1 MSNNYPQILTE
12 LVELIK
18 NYSNTLRSNP
28 QPYTF
33 DRLAQRYD
41 LQYDWREEIY
51 RETLLEHTGSLPV
64 IATFLYPYIGVEL
77 DIGKV
82 LLMLSFHDIGELQ
95 EGDIITFLKKPE
107 DGDKEVQFALQ
118 ALNPIYHSV
127 YLEFESIETNEAK
140 FAKSIDKLAPDVYD
154 YIWPLATVDRLTE
167 RLNITKEEVVPKL
180 REFKAKH
187 MLWNDFLINFHNEI
201 MIGVENQIKKL

>member
-1 MSNNYPQILTE
+1 MKISYAQTLTE

-18 NYSNTLRSNP
+18 GYSNTLRGNP

-33 DRLAQRYD
+33 QRLAQKYD
-41 LQYDWREEIY
+41 LEYDWREETY

-64 IATFLYPYIGVEL
+64 ITTFLYPYIGIEL

-82 LLMLSFHDIGELQ
+82 LLMLSFHDIGELR

-107 DGDKEVQFALQ
+107 DGKKEKQFTLET
-118 ALNPIYHSV
+118 LNPIYHSI
-127 YLEFESIETNEAK
+127 YLEFEAMETNEAR

-154 YIWPLATVDRLTE
+154 YIWSEATVARLTE
-167 RLNITKEEVVPKL
+167 RLGITKSEVVPKL
-180 REFKAKH
+180 REFKTKY
-187 MLWNDFLINFHNEI
+187 MLWNEFLTGFHNEI
-201 MIGVENQIKKL
+201 MAGVEKQITKK

>member
-1 MSNNYPQILTE
+1 MSNNYNIILTE

-18 NYSNTLRSNP
+18 KYSNTLRGNP

-33 DRLAQRYD
+33 QRLSKRYN
-41 LQYDWREEIY
+41 LKYDWREEIY

-64 IATFLYPYIGVEL
+64 IATFLYPYIGIEL

-82 LLMLSFHDIGELQ
+82 LLMLSFHDIGELK

-107 DGDKEVQFALQ
+107 DGDREVQFALQ
-118 ALNPIYHSV
+118 ALNPIYHST
-127 YLEFESIETNEAK
+127 YLEFEKLESNEAK

-154 YIWPLATVDRLTE
+154 YIWPQATFDRLTE
-167 RLNITKEEVVPKL
+167 RLNITKEQVVPKL
-180 REFKAKH
+180 REFKTKH
-187 MLWNDFLINFHNEI
+187 MVWNDFLTNFHNEI
-201 MIGVENQIKKL
+201 MLGIENK

>member
-1 MSNNYPQILTE
+1 MQNYNQILTE

-18 NYSNTLRSNP
+18 GYSKTLRGNP

-33 DRLAQRYD
+33 QRLAQKYN
-41 LQYDWREEIY
+41 LGYDWREEIY

-64 IATFLYPYIGVEL
+64 IATFLYPYIGIEL

-82 LLMLSFHDIGELQ
+82 LLMLSFHDIGELR

-107 DGDKEVQFALQ
+107 DGEKENRFTLE
-118 ALNPIYHSV
+118 ALNPVYHNV
-127 YLEFESIETNEAK
+127 YLEFEAMETNEAK

-154 YIWPLATVDRLTE
+154 YIWPEATVTRLTE
-167 RLNITKEEVVPKL
+167 RLGITESEVVPKL
-180 REFKAKH
+180 REFKSKY
-187 MLWNDFLINFHNEI
+187 MLWNEFLTGFHNVI
-201 MIGVENQIKKL
+201 MVEVEKQIIKK

>member
-1 MSNNYPQILTE
+1 MTNNTEILTE

-33 DRLAQRYD
+33 QRLSQKYD
-41 LQYDWREEIY
+41 LKYDCQEEIY

-82 LLMLSFHDIGELQ
+82 LLMLSFHDIGELR

-107 DGDKEVQFALQ
+107 DGVKEKHFTLE

-127 YLEFESIETNEAK
+127 YIEFEELETNEAK
-140 FAKSIDKLAPDVYD
+140 FAKSIDKLAPDVFD
-154 YIWPLATVDRLTE
+154 YIWPEATVTRLTQ
-167 RLNITKEEVVPKL
+167 RLGIDKDEVVPKL
-180 REFKAKH
+180 REFKTKY
-187 MLWNDFLINFHNEI
+187 MLWNEFLNGFHAEI
-201 MIGVENQIKKL
+201 MSSVESQILNN